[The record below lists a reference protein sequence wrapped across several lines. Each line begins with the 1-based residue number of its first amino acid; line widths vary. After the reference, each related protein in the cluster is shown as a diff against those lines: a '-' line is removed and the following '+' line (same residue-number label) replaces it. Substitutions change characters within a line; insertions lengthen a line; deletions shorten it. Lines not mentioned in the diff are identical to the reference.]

1 MTCIF
6 QQRGRKEM
14 EVMYIPQFWVGF
26 IGGIIFSHMLSLI
39 IAVLMNDKECRK
51 DEAGEKI
58 D

>member
-1 MTCIF
+1 
-6 QQRGRKEM
+6 M

-51 DEAGEKI
+51 DEAGEEI

>member
-1 MTCIF
+1 
-6 QQRGRKEM
+6 M

-26 IGGIIFSHMLSLI
+26 VAGIIFSQMMSLI
-39 IAVLMNDKECRK
+39 MIVLLNDKECRK